1 MLTFAGEEYK
11 LYFYLA
17 RNRRNVFGKLDIEY
31 AGDGHFG

>member
-17 RNRRNVFGKLDIEY
+17 RNRRNVSGKPDTEY
-31 AGDGHFG
+31 AGDGRFG